1 MQLNIPGHT
10 IGEGHPIFL
19 VAEMSANHLQNFDRA
34 VAIIR
39 AAKKAG
45 ADAIKL
51 QTYTP
56 GTMTLDCNNE
66 YFQIKQGTLWDG
78 TTLYKLYQQAYTP
91 WEWFPELQRV
101 AQEEGLVF
109 FSAAFDPTAVDFL
122 EELGVPFHKVASFEI
137 TDVALVEKMAK
148 TGKPMIISTG
158 IASLS
163 DIELAVETCRK
174 AGNNNLILLKCTSA
188 YPAPIEEAN
197 VLHIPLF
204 QETFGVL
211 AGLSDHTPGTTVPI
225 LSVGLGA
232 RMIEKHFTLDRAS
245 GGVDAAFS
253 LEPDEFTQMVQAV
266 RQAEKALGSESYA
279 RNEKT
284 QEKARVFARSLF
296 VVENMKEG
304 ETFSP
309 ANVRSIRPGF
319 GLHPRF
325 LDQVLGRKCRRNV
338 AKGTPMKWEW
348 VD

>member
-1 MQLNIPGHT
+1 
-10 IGEGHPIFL
+10 
-19 VAEMSANHLQNFDRA
+19 
-34 VAIIR
+34 
-39 AAKKAG
+39 
-45 ADAIKL
+45 
-51 QTYTP
+51 
-56 GTMTLDCNNE
+56 
-66 YFQIKQGTLWDG
+66 
-78 TTLYKLYQQAYTP
+78 
-91 WEWFPELQRV
+91 
-101 AQEEGLVF
+101 
-109 FSAAFDPTAVDFL
+109 
-122 EELGVPFHKVASFEI
+122 
-137 TDVALVEKMAK
+137 
-148 TGKPMIISTG
+148 
-158 IASLS
+158 
-163 DIELAVETCRK
+163 
-174 AGNNNLILLKCTSA
+174 
-188 YPAPIEEAN
+188 
-197 VLHIPLF
+197 
-204 QETFGVL
+204 
-211 AGLSDHTPGTTVPI
+211 
-225 LSVGLGA
+225 
-232 RMIEKHFTLDRAS
+232 MIEKHFTLDRAS